1 MRPHAKGEKRAFERE
16 FERPGRFTVAIH
28 KIEAEPEVYGA
39 AAYLLVVHLVRM
51 IAGRDAK
58 SRRDIVAL
66 LEIAAKDADR
76 LDNSYGKQTA
86 ILIRRVLTMRPL
98 ADPKPRH

>member
-1 MRPHAKGEKRAFERE
+1 M
-16 FERPGRFTVAIH
+16 AIH
-28 KIEAEPEVYGA
+28 NIEAEPEGYGA

-51 IAGRDAK
+51 IAARDAK

-76 LDNSYGKQTA
+76 LGDAFGKQTA
-86 ILIRRVLTMRPL
+86 TLIRRVLTMRPL
-98 ADPKPRH
+98 ADPKPKH

>member
-1 MRPHAKGEKRAFERE
+1 M
-16 FERPGRFTVAIH
+16 AIH
-28 KIEAEPEVYGA
+28 KIEADPEAYGA
-39 AAYLLVVHLVRM
+39 AAYLMVVHLVRM

-58 SRRDIVAL
+58 SRRDIVVL

-76 LDNSYGKQTA
+76 LGNTFGKQTA
-86 ILIRRVLTMRPL
+86 TLIRHVLTMKPL

>member
-1 MRPHAKGEKRAFERE
+1 M
-16 FERPGRFTVAIH
+16 AIH
-28 KIEAEPEVYGA
+28 KIEAEPEAYGA
-39 AAYLLVVHLVRM
+39 AAYLMVVHLVRM

-58 SRRDIVAL
+58 ARRDILAL

-76 LDNSYGKQTA
+76 LGNNFGKQTA
-86 ILIRRVLTMRPL
+86 TLIRHVLTMKPL